1 MDNSILLIKNFS
13 IIILLIVFCYACLKN
28 SFFLG
33 NLLGLIDIPNKRKIH
48 LKNIPNF
55 GGLLFIIC
63 SLIFS
68 LFLYSTNQLKINL
81 EDLIIIYIA
90 VILIFLVGFYDDIK
104 NISPYKRIIFF
115 FILLL
120 VIFKNENLLLN
131 ELYFKNFFINKIS
144 IFNFSVLL
152 TIFCLFLFYNSF
164 NFSDGANGVALSST
178 IIYLIYLLIKIN
190 DFDLYVFFNL
200 IILILIFL
208 YNINNKIFIGN
219 SGSSALSIFIGLIFI
234 YYYNKTSN
242 LFADQIA
249 LLFLI
254 PGLDMIRV
262 TIQRLL
268 INKNPFFPDQ
278 SHLHH
283 LLMNFVE
290 KKNVWVFYSFINL
303 IPILFYEL
311 GFKSAYIV
319 FFSFILFFLLTYYLK
334 KNVIK
339 N

>member
-1 MDNSILLIKNFS
+1 MFLIL
-13 IIILLIVFCYACLKN
+13 IIFCYTCLKY
-28 SFFLG
+28 SFFIG

-55 GGLLFIIC
+55 GGLLFVIC
-63 SLIFS
+63 TLILS
-68 LFLYSTNQLKINL
+68 LFLCLTNQLKINL
-81 EDLIIIYIA
+81 KDLIIINVA
-90 VILIFLVGFYDDIK
+90 SILIFLVGFYDDIK
-104 NISPYKRIIFF
+104 NVSPYKRTILF

-120 VIFKNENLLLN
+120 VIFKNQNLLLN
-131 ELYFKNFFINKIS
+131 EIYFKNFFITKLS
-144 IFNFSVLL
+144 IFNWSILL

-164 NFSDGANGVALSST
+164 NFSDGANGIALSST
-178 IIYLIYLLIKIN
+178 IIYLSYLLIKID
-190 DFDLYVFFNL
+190 DFDLYIFFNL

-219 SGSSALSIFIGLIFI
+219 SGSSAISIFLGLIFI
-234 YYYNKTSN
+234 YFYNTTSN

-268 INKNPFFPDQ
+268 LNKNPFFPDQ

-283 LLMNFVE
+283 LLMNFIE

-311 GFKSAYIV
+311 GFASTYIL
-319 FFSFILFFLLTYYLK
+319 FFSFILFFLLIYCLK
-334 KNVIK
+334 KK
-339 N
+339 NI

>member
-1 MDNSILLIKNFS
+1 L
-13 IIILLIVFCYACLKN
+13 
-28 SFFLG
+28 
-33 NLLGLIDIPNKRKIH
+33 
-48 LKNIPNF
+48 
-55 GGLLFIIC
+55 
-63 SLIFS
+63 S
-68 LFLYSTNQLKINL
+68 LFLCSTNQLKINL
-81 EDLIIIYIA
+81 NDLIIINVA
-90 VILIFLVGFYDDIK
+90 SILIFLVGFYDDIK
-104 NISPYKRIIFF
+104 NVSPYKRTILF

-120 VIFKNENLLLN
+120 VIFKNQNLLLN
-131 ELYFKNFFINKIS
+131 EIYFKNFS
-144 IFNFSVLL
+144 ITKLSILNWSILL

-164 NFSDGANGVALSST
+164 NFSDGANGIALSST
-178 IIYLIYLLIKIN
+178 IIYLSYLLIKIN
-190 DFDLYVFFNL
+190 DFDLYIFFNL

-219 SGSSALSIFIGLIFI
+219 SGSSAISIFLGLIFI
-234 YYYNKTSN
+234 YFYNTTSN

-268 INKNPFFPDQ
+268 LNKNPFFPDQ

-283 LLMNFVE
+283 LLMNFIE

-311 GFKSAYIV
+311 GFASTYIL
-319 FFSFILFFLLTYYLK
+319 FFSFILFFLLIYCLK
-334 KNVIK
+334 KK
-339 N
+339 NI

>member
-1 MDNSILLIKNFS
+1 MDNSILLIKNLS
-13 IIILLIVFCYACLKN
+13 MILILIVFCYACLKN
-28 SFFLG
+28 SFFIG

-55 GGLLFIIC
+55 GGLLFVIC
-63 SLIFS
+63 SIILS
-68 LFLYSTNQLKINL
+68 LFLYLTNQLKINL
-81 EDLIIIYIA
+81 EDLIIINIA
-90 VILIFLVGFYDDIK
+90 SVMIFLVGFYDDIK
-104 NISPYKRIIFF
+104 NVSPYKRIIFF

-120 VIFKNENLLLN
+120 VIFKNQNLLLS
-131 ELYFKNFFINKIS
+131 ELYFKNFFIPKIS
-144 IFNFSVLL
+144 IFNWSILF

-164 NFSDGANGVALSST
+164 NFSDGANGIALSSA
-178 IIYLIYLLIKIN
+178 IIYLSYLLIKIN
-190 DFDLYVFFNL
+190 NIDLYIFFNL

-219 SGSSALSIFIGLIFI
+219 SGSSALSIFLGLIYI
-234 YYYNKTSN
+234 YFYNTTSN

-268 INKNPFFPDQ
+268 LNKNPFFPDQ

-283 LLMNFVE
+283 LLMNFIE
-290 KKNVWVFYSFINL
+290 KKIVWVFYSFINL
-303 IPILFYEL
+303 IPILFYEI
-311 GFKSAYIV
+311 GFSTTYIF
-319 FFSFILFFLLTYYLK
+319 FFSFILFFLLIYYLK
-334 KNVIK
+334 KK
-339 N
+339 NI

>member
-28 SFFLG
+28 SFFIG

-63 SLIFS
+63 SLILS

-144 IFNFSVLL
+144 IFNWSLLL

-219 SGSSALSIFIGLIFI
+219 SGSSALSIFLGLIFI

-283 LLMNFVE
+283 LLMNFIE

-311 GFKSAYIV
+311 GFASTYIL
-319 FFSFILFFLLTYYLK
+319 FFSFILFFLLIYYLK
-334 KNVIK
+334 KK
-339 N
+339 NI

>member
-1 MDNSILLIKNFS
+1 MDNSILLIKNLSMFLIL
-13 IIILLIVFCYACLKN
+13 IIFCYTCLKY
-28 SFFLG
+28 SFFIG

-55 GGLLFIIC
+55 GGLLFVIC
-63 SLIFS
+63 TLILS
-68 LFLYSTNQLKINL
+68 LFLCLTNQLKINL
-81 EDLIIIYIA
+81 KDLIIINVA
-90 VILIFLVGFYDDIK
+90 SILIFLVGFYDDIK
-104 NISPYKRIIFF
+104 NVSPYKRTILF

-120 VIFKNENLLLN
+120 VIFKNQNLLLN
-131 ELYFKNFFINKIS
+131 EIYFKNFFITKLS
-144 IFNFSVLL
+144 IFNWSILL

-164 NFSDGANGVALSST
+164 NFSDGANGIALSST
-178 IIYLIYLLIKIN
+178 IIYLSYLLIKID
-190 DFDLYVFFNL
+190 DFDLYIFFNL

-219 SGSSALSIFIGLIFI
+219 SGSSAISIFLGLIFI
-234 YYYNKTSN
+234 YFYNTTSN

-268 INKNPFFPDQ
+268 LNKNPFFPDQ

-283 LLMNFVE
+283 LLMNFIE

-311 GFKSAYIV
+311 GFASTYIL
-319 FFSFILFFLLTYYLK
+319 FFSFILFFLLIYCLK
-334 KNVIK
+334 KK
-339 N
+339 NI

>member
-254 PGLDMIRV
+254 PGLGMIRV

>member
-1 MDNSILLIKNFS
+1 MNF
-13 IIILLIVFCYACLKN
+13 I
-28 SFFLG
+28 
-33 NLLGLIDIPNKRKIH
+33 
-48 LKNIPNF
+48 
-55 GGLLFIIC
+55 
-63 SLIFS
+63 
-68 LFLYSTNQLKINL
+68 LKI
-81 EDLIIIYIA
+81 
-90 VILIFLVGFYDDIK
+90 FL
-104 NISPYKRIIFF
+104 ST
-115 FILLL
+115 
-120 VIFKNENLLLN
+120 
-131 ELYFKNFFINKIS
+131 KIS
-144 IFNFSVLL
+144 IFNWSILL

-200 IILILIFL
+200 IIVILIFL

-311 GFKSAYIV
+311 GFKSTYV
-319 FFSFILFFLLTYYLK
+319 SYFFHLFYFFF
-334 KNVIK
+334 
-339 N
+339 

>member
-1 MDNSILLIKNFS
+1 MDNSILLIKNLSMFLIL
-13 IIILLIVFCYACLKN
+13 IIFCYTCLKY
-28 SFFLG
+28 SFFIG

-55 GGLLFIIC
+55 GGLLFVIC
-63 SLIFS
+63 SLILS
-68 LFLYSTNQLKINL
+68 LFLCSTNQLKINL
-81 EDLIIIYIA
+81 KDLIIINVA
-90 VILIFLVGFYDDIK
+90 SILIFLVGFYDDIK
-104 NISPYKRIIFF
+104 NVSPYKRIILF

-120 VIFKNENLLLN
+120 VIFKNQNLLLN
-131 ELYFKNFFINKIS
+131 EIYFKNFFITKLS
-144 IFNFSVLL
+144 IFNWSILL

-164 NFSDGANGVALSST
+164 NFSDGANGIALSST
-178 IIYLIYLLIKIN
+178 IIYLSYLLIKIN
-190 DFDLYVFFNL
+190 DFDLYIFFNL

-219 SGSSALSIFIGLIFI
+219 SGSSAISIFLGLIFI
-234 YYYNKTSN
+234 YFYNTTSN

-268 INKNPFFPDQ
+268 LNKNPFFPDQ

-283 LLMNFVE
+283 LLMNFIE

-311 GFKSAYIV
+311 GFASTYIL
-319 FFSFILFFLLTYYLK
+319 FFSFILFFLLIYCLK
-334 KNVIK
+334 KK
-339 N
+339 NI

>member
-28 SFFLG
+28 SFFIG

-63 SLIFS
+63 SLILS

-144 IFNFSVLL
+144 IFNWSLLL

-164 NFSDGANGVALSST
+164 NFSDGANGVALSS
-178 IIYLIYLLIKIN
+178 ILIYM
-190 DFDLYVFFNL
+190 Y
-200 IILILIFL
+200 
-208 YNINNKIFIGN
+208 
-219 SGSSALSIFIGLIFI
+219 
-234 YYYNKTSN
+234 
-242 LFADQIA
+242 
-249 LLFLI
+249 FLI
-254 PGLDMIRV
+254 
-262 TIQRLL
+262 
-268 INKNPFFPDQ
+268 
-278 SHLHH
+278 
-283 LLMNFVE
+283 
-290 KKNVWVFYSFINL
+290 
-303 IPILFYEL
+303 
-311 GFKSAYIV
+311 
-319 FFSFILFFLLTYYLK
+319 
-334 KNVIK
+334 
-339 N
+339 

>member
-1 MDNSILLIKNFS
+1 MDNSILLIKNLS
-13 IIILLIVFCYACLKN
+13 MILILIVFCYTCLKN

-55 GGLLFIIC
+55 GGLLFVIC
-63 SLIFS
+63 SIILS

-81 EDLIIIYIA
+81 EDLIIINIA
-90 VILIFLVGFYDDIK
+90 SMLIFLVGFYDDIK

-120 VIFKNENLLLN
+120 VIFKNQNLLLN
-131 ELYFKNFFINKIS
+131 ELYFKNFFITKIS
-144 IFNFSVLL
+144 IFNWSILL

-164 NFSDGANGVALSST
+164 NFFDGANGIALSST
-178 IIYLIYLLIKIN
+178 IIYLSYLLIKIN
-190 DFDLYVFFNL
+190 DFDLYIFFNL

-208 YNINNKIFIGN
+208 YNINSRIFIGN
-219 SGSSALSIFIGLIFI
+219 SGSSALSIFLGLIFI
-234 YYYNKTSN
+234 YFYNTTSN

-249 LLFLI
+249 LLFLV

-268 INKNPFFPDQ
+268 LNKNPFFPDQ

-283 LLMNFVE
+283 LQMNFF
-290 KKNVWVFYSFINL
+290 KKKMIWMHLCMYPGVFVVVVSFL
-303 IPILFYEL
+303 
-311 GFKSAYIV
+311 SM
-319 FFSFILFFLLTYYLK
+319 
-334 KNVIK
+334 
-339 N
+339 

>member
-1 MDNSILLIKNFS
+1 MFLIL
-13 IIILLIVFCYACLKN
+13 IIFCYTCLKY
-28 SFFLG
+28 SFFIG

-55 GGLLFIIC
+55 GGLLFVIC
-63 SLIFS
+63 TLILS
-68 LFLYSTNQLKINL
+68 LFLCLTNQLKINL
-81 EDLIIIYIA
+81 KDLIIINVA
-90 VILIFLVGFYDDIK
+90 SILIFLVGFYDDIK
-104 NISPYKRIIFF
+104 NISPYKRTILF

-120 VIFKNENLLLN
+120 VIFKNQNLLLN
-131 ELYFKNFFINKIS
+131 EIYFKNFFITKLS
-144 IFNFSVLL
+144 IFNWSILL

-164 NFSDGANGVALSST
+164 NFSDGANGIALSST
-178 IIYLIYLLIKIN
+178 IIYLSYLLIKID
-190 DFDLYVFFNL
+190 DFDLYIFFNL

-219 SGSSALSIFIGLIFI
+219 SGSSALSIFLGLIFI
-234 YYYNKTSN
+234 YFYNTTSN

-268 INKNPFFPDQ
+268 LNKNPFFPDQ

-283 LLMNFVE
+283 LLMNFIE

-311 GFKSAYIV
+311 GFASTYIL
-319 FFSFILFFLLTYYLK
+319 FFSFILFFLLIYCLK
-334 KNVIK
+334 KK
-339 N
+339 NI

>member
-1 MDNSILLIKNFS
+1 MDNSILLIKNLS
-13 IIILLIVFCYACLKN
+13 MILILIVFCYTCLKN

-55 GGLLFIIC
+55 GGLLFVIC
-63 SLIFS
+63 SIILS
-68 LFLYSTNQLKINL
+68 LFVYSTNQLKINL
-81 EDLIIIYIA
+81 EDLIIINVA
-90 VILIFLVGFYDDIK
+90 SILIFIVGFYDDIK
-104 NISPYKRIIFF
+104 NVSPYKRIIFF

-120 VIFKNENLLLN
+120 VIFKNQNLLLN
-131 ELYFKNFFINKIS
+131 ELYFKNFFISNIS
-144 IFNFSVLL
+144 IFNWSFLL
-152 TIFCLFLFYNSF
+152 TVFCLFLFYNSF
-164 NFSDGANGVALSST
+164 NFSDGANGIALSSA
-178 IIYLIYLLIKIN
+178 IIYLSYLLIQIN
-190 DFDLYVFFNL
+190 DFDLFIFFNL

-219 SGSSALSIFIGLIFI
+219 SGSSALSIFLGLIFI
-234 YYYNKTSN
+234 YFYNTTSN

-249 LLFLI
+249 LLFII

-268 INKNPFFPDQ
+268 LNKNPFFPDQ

-283 LLMNFVE
+283 LLMNFIE

-311 GFKSAYIV
+311 GFASTY
-319 FFSFILFFLLTYYLK
+319 ILFFHLFYFFF
-334 KNVIK
+334 
-339 N
+339 